1 MLHFIVDEET
11 LKKINSLS
19 YQLDSI
25 KHTICVVW
33 VRCWHK
39 KSDRQ
44 THDSFQ
50 YNLSRWIIN
59 FLSPR
64 FAVDKVQ
71 TSWGT
76 PYFEASFN
84 PLLVHI
90 NGSTYVCIYLCA
102 WLDDLHATDCFQNL
116 KITSFVV
123 FEIFVCAKYSYFKY
137 INIHVLWRSRVKI
150 V

>member
-1 MLHFIVDEET
+1 MLHFIVDGGT

-44 THDSFQ
+44 TQDSFQ

-71 TSWGT
+71 TRWGT

-102 WLDDLHATDCFQNL
+102 WLDDLHATDCFQN
-116 KITSFVV
+116 KNYVICCFWNFCVCKV
-123 FEIFVCAKYSYFKY
+123 FLFQVY
-137 INIHVLWRSRVKI
+137 
-150 V
+150 